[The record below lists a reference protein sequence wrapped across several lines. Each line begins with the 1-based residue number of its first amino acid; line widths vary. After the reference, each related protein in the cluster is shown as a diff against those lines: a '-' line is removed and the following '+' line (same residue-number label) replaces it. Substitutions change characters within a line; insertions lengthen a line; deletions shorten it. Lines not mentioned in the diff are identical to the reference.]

1 MASQAKST
9 ATSTTESAVKL
20 ALLIFRVDDQLYGL
34 PVTSVVRIIEMVTIT
49 PLPGAPEIIEGI
61 INLHGKAVPV
71 MDLRRRFNMP
81 PCSYGLHTPII
92 LVDLISQDHIL
103 GLIVDMVE
111 DVLEVPVD
119 ALELTETMVPPELVT
134 QMVTQAAYL
143 AGVAKVDLQ
152 LILVLNVQA
161 LLSSTVQGQLSHA
174 LGMKDK

>member
-1 MASQAKST
+1 
-9 ATSTTESAVKL
+9 
-20 ALLIFRVDDQLYGL
+20 
-34 PVTSVVRIIEMVTIT
+34 
-49 PLPGAPEIIEGI
+49 
-61 INLHGKAVPV
+61 
-71 MDLRRRFNMP
+71 
-81 PCSYGLHTPII
+81 

>member
-1 MASQAKST
+1 
-9 ATSTTESAVKL
+9 
-20 ALLIFRVDDQLYGL
+20 
-34 PVTSVVRIIEMVTIT
+34 
-49 PLPGAPEIIEGI
+49 
-61 INLHGKAVPV
+61 

-134 QMVTQAAYL
+134 HMATQAAYL
-143 AGVAKVDLQ
+143 VGVAKVDRR